1 MGKGSKRRPMEIS
14 IEEYN
19 LRWAYAHGE
28 LKITDTVEFNKRVKE
43 IRKRTGKP

>member
-1 MGKGSKRRPMEIS
+1 MGKGSKRRPMQIS
-14 IEEYN
+14 DEEYN

-28 LKITDTVEFNKRVKE
+28 LRITDDEFNKRIIE